1 MRDRFLT
8 NEISWINYGGIFRVI
23 NPSDNKTIADDTE
36 LNPIQEC
43 HYYDDSNLAN
53 IFSEQAN
60 VFSLLSLKIQSLNA
74 KFDQLHVF
82 VQ

>member
-1 MRDRFLT
+1 MGNDDSFL
-8 NEISWINYGGIFRVI
+8 SNYGGIVNNTLFRVV

-53 IFSEQAN
+53 ILSEQAN
-60 VFSLLSLKIQSLNA
+60 VFS
-74 KFDQLHVF
+74 V
-82 VQ
+82 